1 MTHEISP
8 HAPIGST
15 GGWVALV
22 GGGPGSSGLIT
33 ARGLELLGQ
42 ADVVVVDALAPRD
55 LLEGRA
61 AMSGR
66 RRRPV
71 RRDRPRGHRHRR
83 RRHPEPVLG

>member
-55 LLEGRA
+55 LLE
-61 AMSGR
+61 
-66 RRRPV
+66 
-71 RRDRPRGHRHRR
+71 DLRPRA
-83 RRHPEPVLG
+83 LG